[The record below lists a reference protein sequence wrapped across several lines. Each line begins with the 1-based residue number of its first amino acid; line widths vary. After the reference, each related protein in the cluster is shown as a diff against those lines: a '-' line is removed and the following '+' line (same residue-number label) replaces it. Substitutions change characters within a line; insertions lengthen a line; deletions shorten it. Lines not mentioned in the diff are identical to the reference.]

1 MFQLNTFKG
10 KLLDEI
16 IEYVRVEDFDI
27 LNFQEVAGGKFSLSG
42 QDNIEDIKKALG
54 YQAEKNL
61 SINPTSDPETYFGLA
76 TFFKNVKFL
85 GSEVIWLKPF
95 EKDSMPEIHQLSEVV
110 FNLPRASLSSL
121 FEYEGKKFYCINA
134 HLNRGETSEDTDYKL
149 MQAQILINY
158 IKELQHPFVLTG
170 DFNVDQT
177 TKVIKNF
184 GQLGKNLTVEKG
196 IPYTLNPNLH
206 AIKDDPKIYRLAVDY
221 IFVSEG
227 IKVKNFDL
235 VTKDL
240 SDHYGLKLEF
250 EVV

>member
-1 MFQLNTFKG
+1 MDK
-10 KLLDEI
+10 I
-16 IEYVRVEDFDI
+16 IEYVRQTDFDI
-27 LNFQEVAGGKFSLSG
+27 LNFQEVAGGKFSLKG

-54 YQAEKNL
+54 YQAEKTL
-61 SINPTSDPETYFGLA
+61 SLNPSYDPQTYFGMA
-76 TFFKNVKFL
+76 TFFKNVKLL
-85 GSEVIWLKPF
+85 GRDVIWLKPF
-95 EKDSMPEIHQLSEVV
+95 EKDFMPELNKTANVI
-110 FNLPRASLSSL
+110 NLPRAVLSLF

-184 GQLGKNLTVEKG
+184 GQIGRNLTVEKG

-221 IFVSEG
+221 IFVSEE
-227 IKVKNFDL
+227 IKVTHFDL
-235 VTKDL
+235 VTEDL
-240 SDHYGLKLEF
+240 SDHLGLRLEF
-250 EVV
+250 DLK